1 MSWVNVCLRENSSN
15 NAFAEMSE
23 FCLIIDS
30 NFYVKKILQTSR
42 EKSTMSLGDKR
53 GNSIYKQTNV

>member
-1 MSWVNVCLRENSSN
+1 MSWVSVCWRENSSN

>member
-1 MSWVNVCLRENSSN
+1 
-15 NAFAEMSE
+15 MSE

-42 EKSTMSLGDKR
+42 EKSTMSFGDKR

>member
-1 MSWVNVCLRENSSN
+1 
-15 NAFAEMSE
+15 MSE

-30 NFYVKKILQTSR
+30 NFYVKKIPQTSR